1 MIRKFRLK
9 RSWKLIRREG
19 AENYLLVVL
28 LSFAASVSLTRFY
41 LSVTGYPQLGGGELH
56 IAHALWGGLLLF
68 IAALLPLLL
77 SNRRVFSSSAVIA
90 GIGVGL
96 FIDEVGKFITKNNNY
111 FYPAAAP
118 IVYTF
123 FLLSILLFL
132 RYMRPP
138 HLDEHAELCRVLED
152 IQDLLRGPFIHKRR
166 ERLEKRLSYIASDLE
181 TGEIAK
187 LTLSLLNFVQNDDRQ
202 APQVKLTLWQIAL
215 NRMSK
220 WLTARRFKA
229 LLIAGLAGLGLIAFK
244 NPANILAAGWIGSPN
259 IVKQILTITAG
270 RHIEASAAAELANI
284 RIILELIVGTLLL
297 ISVVLFL
304 AGQNKMG
311 VYLGI
316 IGLFVSLTVTN
327 LLVFYFEQFSTMIM
341 VTFQF
346 ITLFGLIEYRRK
358 FLMNSITQSKYHSS
372 SAGTA
377 APLPGVGRGYC
388 RRLPGR
394 RWCAPA

>member
-1 MIRKFRLK
+1 MIRKLRLK

-138 HLDEHAELCRVLED
+138 HLDEHAELCRALED

-220 WLTARRFKA
+220 
-229 LLIAGLAGLGLIAFK
+229 
-244 NPANILAAGWIGSPN
+244 
-259 IVKQILTITAG
+259 
-270 RHIEASAAAELANI
+270 
-284 RIILELIVGTLLL
+284 
-297 ISVVLFL
+297 
-304 AGQNKMG
+304 
-311 VYLGI
+311 
-316 IGLFVSLTVTN
+316 
-327 LLVFYFEQFSTMIM
+327 
-341 VTFQF
+341 
-346 ITLFGLIEYRRK
+346 
-358 FLMNSITQSKYHSS
+358 
-372 SAGTA
+372 
-377 APLPGVGRGYC
+377 
-388 RRLPGR
+388 
-394 RWCAPA
+394 

>member
-1 MIRKFRLK
+1 
-9 RSWKLIRREG
+9 
-19 AENYLLVVL
+19 
-28 LSFAASVSLTRFY
+28 
-41 LSVTGYPQLGGGELH
+41 
-56 IAHALWGGLLLF
+56 LLF

-77 SNRRVFSSSAVIA
+77 SNRRVFSLSAVIA

-138 HLDEHAELCRVLED
+138 HLDNHAELCRALED
-152 IQDLLRGPFIHKRR
+152 IQELLRGPFIHKRR
-166 ERLEKRLSYIASDLE
+166 ERLEKRLSYIASELE

-187 LTLSLLNFVQNDDRQ
+187 LAMSLLIFVQNDDRQ
-202 APQVKLTLWQIAL
+202 LPQVKLTWWQIAL
-215 NRMSK
+215 NRTSK

-229 LLIAGLAGLGLIAFK
+229 LLMAGLAGLGLIAFK
-244 NPANILAAGWIGSPN
+244 NPANILAASWVGSPN
-259 IVKQILTITAG
+259 IIKQILTITAG
-270 RHIEASAAAELANI
+270 RHIEASAAPELANI

-304 AGQNKMG
+304 ARQNKMG

-316 IGLFVSLTVTN
+316 IGLLVSLTVTN

-346 ITLFGLIEYRRK
+346 ITLFGLVEYRRK
-358 FLMNSITQSKYHSS
+358 FLMNNIM
-372 SAGTA
+372 
-377 APLPGVGRGYC
+377 
-388 RRLPGR
+388 
-394 RWCAPA
+394 